1 MVIRNSKQLNEVF
14 QECVV
19 PKFKRIHGKAK
30 SVIDTGLDSHLHNYH
45 IAEKRQKEREWE
57 LAQRMKNPLTYP
69 SKGETLRD
77 QERAVPTQNTLAKL
91 GLLDNKK
98 RFMGKIELE
107 NMIMDNISKYGLLVT
122 QQNSTENPAL
132 FREAVRPS
140 LITQHINFQSR
151 KLWLQEKA

>member
-1 MVIRNSKQLNEVF
+1 M
-14 QECVV
+14 
-19 PKFKRIHGKAK
+19 
-30 SVIDTGLDSHLHNYH
+30 IDTGLDSHLHNYH
-45 IAEKRQKEREWE
+45 IAEKRQKERERE

-132 FREAVRPS
+132 LREAVRPS

-151 KLWLQEKA
+151 KLWLQEKAKKR